1 MDLFPKMRFVP
12 FFIMKHCI
20 SMFYEINL
28 TFPTDKQSI
37 NEWQKKNNFRSL
49 KEKTIFGRRKSENN
63 AFGNMHVISMYL
75 IYV

>member
-12 FFIMKHCI
+12 FFIVKYCI

-37 NEWQKKNNFRSL
+37 NEWQKLKNNFRSL
-49 KEKTIFGRRKSENN
+49 KKTIFGKKKIRKQS
-63 AFGNMHVISMYL
+63 IW
-75 IYV
+75 

>member
-12 FFIMKHCI
+12 FFIVKYCI

-37 NEWQKKNNFRSL
+37 NEWQKRTIFVAL
-49 KEKTIFGRRKSENN
+49 KKTIFGKKKIRKQS
-63 AFGNMHVISMYL
+63 IW
-75 IYV
+75 